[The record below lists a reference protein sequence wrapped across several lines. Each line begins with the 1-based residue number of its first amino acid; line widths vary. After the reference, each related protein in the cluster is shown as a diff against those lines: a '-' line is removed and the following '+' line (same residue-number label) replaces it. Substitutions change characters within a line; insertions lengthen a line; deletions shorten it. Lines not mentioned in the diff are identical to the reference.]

1 MADMIQDFNDIPS
14 ENPTRQ
20 IWKLLRVFLDA
31 PSVANTIRSIHAIS
45 KKKFNADIKKQAQ
58 QIGYCIRQAEEYFHA
73 SSQVGLPT
81 RPLLLY
87 YGAVSLSQALVLLRQ
102 DGTHSLDAL
111 RKKQKHN
118 HHGLDPERG
127 LMETARPD
135 AGTESFLRSIQ
146 CKCHIENGIP
156 WGQFALFYQSL
167 VPCAFGIETEKH
179 DQGKAAFL
187 QSHVIQNCADLLPL
201 DSIVSRCL
209 NVLDLVKSLPDLYF
223 ALQQLG
229 IQPDLCRGNVKG
241 KIMRYYKKDEH
252 ENEQV
257 EKTKDTWDFFIDGV
271 SVEQKKHLLTFYKE
285 CNPNI
290 TLQADLGLNIH
301 LRLIRESAP
310 SNQVREEYWPDIVD
324 DINSHK
330 FYILR
335 PEAYIPE
342 PAAHF
347 ILLYCLGMLA
357 RYYPDIWMKA
367 IDENV
372 QIAELTDS
380 LLNIIYR
387 KFPNLILDQMIRV
400 KHYVHL

>member
-1 MADMIQDFNDIPS
+1 MIQDFNDIAS
-14 ENPTRQ
+14 ENPIGQ
-20 IWKLLRVFLDA
+20 IWKLLRSFLDVS
-31 PSVANTIRSIHAIS
+31 SVSNTIRRIRHIPEG
-45 KKKFNADIKKQAQ
+45 KFKGDVKKQAV

-81 RPLLLY
+81 RPTLLY

-102 DGTHSLDAL
+102 DGTHSLDAR
-111 RKKQKHN
+111 RKELKHN
-118 HHGLDPERG
+118 HHGLDPIRG
-127 LMETARPD
+127 LIETARPD
-135 AGTESFLRSIQ
+135 AGTENFLSLIQ
-146 CKCHIENGIP
+146 CKCHIENSIP

-167 VPCAFGIETEKH
+167 VPCAFGIEIEIH
-179 DQGKAAFL
+179 DQGKATFL
-187 QSHVIQNCADLLPL
+187 HSHVTQICADKLPL
-201 DSIVSRCL
+201 DSIVSKSL
-209 NVLDLVKSLPDLYF
+209 KALDLVKCLPDIYF

-241 KIMRYYKKDEH
+241 TIIRHYKKDEQG
-252 ENEQV
+252 NERV
-257 EKTKDTWDFFIDGV
+257 DKTGETWDFFVDGV
-271 SVEQKKHLLTFYKE
+271 TAERKNHLLAFYKK

-290 TLQADLGLNIH
+290 NLQADFGSNIH
-301 LRLIRESAP
+301 LQWIREIALS
-310 SNQVREEYWPDIVD
+310 EEVAEAYWPDIVD
-324 DINSHK
+324 DINGRK

-347 ILLYCLGMLA
+347 IILYCLGMLA
-357 RYYPDIWMKA
+357 RYYPDVWMRA

-387 KFPNLILDQMIRV
+387 KFPNLILDQMTWV

>member
-1 MADMIQDFNDIPS
+1 MIQGLNDITS
-14 ENPTRQ
+14 ENPIGQ
-20 IWKLLRVFLDA
+20 IWKLLRFFVDI
-31 PSVANTIRSIHAIS
+31 PSVSNTIRRIHGIQ
-45 KKKFNADIKKQAQ
+45 KPKFDRDVKKQAK

-73 SSQVGLPT
+73 SSQVSLPT
-81 RPLLLY
+81 RPTLLY

-118 HHGLDPERG
+118 HHGLDLERG
-127 LMETARPD
+127 LAETARPD
-135 AGTESFLRSIQ
+135 AGTENFLRSIQ

-156 WGQFALFYQSL
+156 WGQLALFYQSL
-167 VPCAFGIETEKH
+167 VPCAFDIETEIH
-179 DQGKAAFL
+179 DQGKSTFL
-187 QSHVIQNCADLLPL
+187 HSHTTQNCADLLPL
-201 DSIVSRCL
+201 DSIVSKCL
-209 NVLDLVKSLPDLYF
+209 NALDLVKSLPDIYF

-241 KIMRYYKKDEH
+241 RVIRHYKKDEH
-252 ENEQV
+252 GNEQV
-257 EKTKDTWDFFIDGV
+257 EKTKDTLDFFIDGV
-271 SVEQKKHLLTFYKE
+271 TTEQKDHLLTFYKE

-290 TLQADLGLNIH
+290 TIQADFGSNIH
-301 LRLIRESAP
+301 LRLIREITP
-310 SNQVREEYWPDIVD
+310 SDQVREAYWPDIVD
-324 DINSHK
+324 DVNGRK

-347 ILLYCLGMLA
+347 VLLYCLGMLA
-357 RYYPDIWMKA
+357 RYYPDIWMRA

-372 QIAELTDS
+372 QIAELIDS

-387 KFPNLILDQMIRV
+387 KFPHLILDQMTWV

>member
-1 MADMIQDFNDIPS
+1 MIQGFNDITS
-14 ENPTRQ
+14 ENPIGQ
-20 IWKLLRVFLDA
+20 VWKLLRFFLDV
-31 PSVANTIRSIHAIS
+31 PSVSNTIRSIHDIPEG
-45 KKKFNADIKKQAQ
+45 KFDADVKKQAK
-58 QIGYCIRQAEEYFHA
+58 QIGYCIRQAEEHFHA

-102 DGTHSLDAL
+102 DGTRSLDAL

-118 HHGLDPERG
+118 HHGLDLERG
-127 LMETARPD
+127 LAETARLD
-135 AGTESFLRSIQ
+135 TGTENFLSLIQ

-167 VPCAFGIETEKH
+167 VPCVYSIETEIR
-179 DQGKAAFL
+179 DQGTSTFL
-187 QSHVIQNCADLLPL
+187 QSHVTQICADLLPL
-201 DSIVSRCL
+201 DSIVSKCL
-209 NVLDLVKSLPDLYF
+209 NALDLVKSLSDIYF
-223 ALQQLG
+223 TLRQVS
-229 IQPDLCRGNVKG
+229 IRSDLCRGSVKG
-241 KIMRYYKKDEH
+241 RIIRHYKKDEH
-252 ENEQV
+252 GNEQIG
-257 EKTKDTWDFFIDGV
+257 KTEDTWDFFIDGV
-271 SVEQKKHLLTFYKE
+271 TKKQKDHLLTFYKE

-290 TLQADLGLNIH
+290 TLHADLGSNIH
-301 LRLIRESAP
+301 LRWIREVP
-310 SNQVREEYWPDIVD
+310 SSDQVHEAYWPDIVD
-324 DINSHK
+324 DINGRK

-357 RYYPDIWMKA
+357 RYYPDIWMRA

-387 KFPNLILDQMIRV
+387 KFPNLILDQMTWV

>member
-1 MADMIQDFNDIPS
+1 MIREFSDITS
-14 ENPTRQ
+14 EKPIKQ
-20 IWKLLRVFLDA
+20 IWKLLRFFEDI
-31 PSVANTIRSIHAIS
+31 PSVSETIRRIRTIP
-45 KKKFNADIKKQAQ
+45 KEKFKADVKKQARQ
-58 QIGYCIRQAEEYFHA
+58 VGYCIRQAEEYFHA

-127 LMETARPD
+127 LIETARPD
-135 AGTESFLRSIQ
+135 AGTENYLRSIQ

-156 WGQFALFYQSL
+156 WGQFALFYHSL
-167 VPCAFGIETEKH
+167 VPCAFGIEAEIH
-179 DQGKAAFL
+179 DQGKSTFL
-187 QSHVIQNCADLLPL
+187 HSHAIQPCADLLPI
-201 DSIVSRCL
+201 DSIIPKCL
-209 NVLDLVKSLPDLYF
+209 NALDLAKSLPDLYF
-223 ALQQLG
+223 VLQQLG
-229 IQPDLCRGNVKG
+229 IQPDLCRGNAKA
-241 KIMRYYKKDEH
+241 KIIRHYKKDEQG
-252 ENEQV
+252 NEQV
-257 EKTKDTWDFFIDGV
+257 AKQRETWDFFIDGV
-271 SVEQKKHLLTFYKE
+271 TAEQKTHLLTFYGK

-290 TLQADLGLNIH
+290 KLHDDFGSNIH
-301 LRLIRESAP
+301 LRLVREIAP
-310 SNQVREEYWPDIVD
+310 SEEVAATYWPDIVD
-324 DINSHK
+324 DINGRK

-342 PAAHF
+342 PATHF

-387 KFPNLILDQMIRV
+387 KFPNLVLDQMTWI

>member
-1 MADMIQDFNDIPS
+1 MIGEFNDITS
-14 ENPTRQ
+14 ENPIKQ
-20 IWKLLRVFLDA
+20 IWKLLRFFEDI
-31 PSVANTIRSIHAIS
+31 PSVSETIRRIRNIP
-45 KKKFNADIKKQAQ
+45 KEKFKADVKKQARQ
-58 QIGYCIRQAEEYFHA
+58 VGYCIRQAEEYFHA

-102 DGTHSLDAL
+102 DGTHSLDAR

-118 HHGLDPERG
+118 HHGLALVRG
-127 LMETARPD
+127 LLERARPD
-135 AGTESFLRSIQ
+135 AGAENYLRSIQ
-146 CKCHIENGIP
+146 CKCHIEKGIP

-167 VPCAFGIETEKH
+167 VPCAFGIETEIH
-179 DQGKAAFL
+179 DQGKSTFL
-187 QSHVIQNCADLLPL
+187 RSNAIQVCADLLPL
-201 DSIVSRCL
+201 DTIISKRL
-209 NVLDLVKSLPDLYF
+209 NALDLVKSLPDMRF
-223 ALQQLG
+223 ILQQLG

-241 KIMRYYKKDEH
+241 KTIRHYKKDEQG
-252 ENEQV
+252 NEQV
-257 EKTKDTWDFFIDGV
+257 SKQGDTWDFFIDGV
-271 SVEQKKHLLTFYKE
+271 TAEQKTHLLTFYE
-285 CNPNI
+285 DCNPNI
-290 TLQADLGLNIH
+290 KLHADFGSNIH
-301 LRLIRESAP
+301 LRLVKEIAP
-310 SNQVREEYWPDIVD
+310 SEEVAEAYWPDIVD
-324 DINSHK
+324 DINGRK

-347 ILLYCLGMLA
+347 VLLYCLGMLT
-357 RYYPDIWMKA
+357 RYYPDIWMRA

-387 KFPNLILDQMIRV
+387 KLPNLILDQMTWV